1 MKTETLFEKLNSEQA
16 KAVRAIE
23 GPVLVFAGA
32 GTGKTRVITHRI
44 AYMIE
49 SGINPSNIAAMTFT
63 NKAANEMRERLF
75 TMINPK
81 DAKKVSIGTFHSYCA
96 RLLRKDIALLGWT
109 ADFTIA
115 DESDQIS
122 IVKQAIAELG
132 YKDQINPLDCIRVI
146 SSCKSKL
153 KSASELR
160 DESDFYFDKRVADVY
175 EKYDSLLFMQNMLD
189 FDDLLL
195 LTVRLF
201 EGFPERLENY
211 RSIHR
216 YLLVDEYQDTNFL
229 QFTLIKMLA
238 GDTMNICV
246 VGDDDQSIYGWR
258 GAEVE
263 NILSFP
269 KHFPGARIFKL
280 EQNYRSTKVILDSA
294 NAVISR
300 NSDRHPKSLWSE
312 CGEGEKI
319 VLTSADDEYS
329 ESASV
334 AENIENIKLH
344 HRDISYNDI
353 AILYRSNYQS
363 RVLEEVL
370 RDAQIPYRVVGAR
383 SFYERREVRDAAAYL
398 RLLINPKDDQSF
410 SRIVASPP
418 RGLGSKAI
426 DILRVEKQKT
436 GRSFCESIQDPQVCA
451 EFGAKGEKSALEL
464 GEIILKWR
472 EKIKEPGKLAC
483 KAETYLREI
492 GYIDGLLRMYKDRE
506 EALKRQ
512 DNVYELINAIAI
524 FEKNAPSDQAT
535 LLNFIE
541 RYSLSDDN
549 DKVEDKSENK
559 PAVTLMTV
567 HAAKGLEFKI
577 VFIVGVEN
585 GIFPHERSLE
595 EKGLPEETRLFYVAL
610 TRAKKQLFISYSN
623 FRMKHGDLFHQKPS
637 VFLSYIPRELIEK
650 RDCRRRSSSLARAR
664 IANAYKPFRKF
675 KTTETFISYDD

>member
-96 RLLRKDIALLGWT
+96 RLLRKDITLLGWT

-132 YKDQINPLDCIRVI
+132 YKDQINPSDCLRVI

-160 DESDFYFDKRVADVY
+160 DESDFYLDKRVADVY

-195 LTVRLF
+195 LTVRVF

-344 HRDISYNDI
+344 YRDIYYNDI

-370 RDAQIPYRVVGAR
+370 RDAQIPYRVVGAH

-472 EKIKEPGKLAC
+472 EKIKEPGKLAR

-512 DNVYELINAIAI
+512 DNVFELINAIAI
-524 FEKNAPSDQAT
+524 FEKNAPPDQAT

-567 HAAKGLEFKI
+567 HAAKGLEFEI

-610 TRAKKQLFISYSN
+610 TRAKKRLFLSYSN
-623 FRMKHGDLFHQKPS
+623 FRLKHGDLFHQKPS
-637 VFLSYIPRELIEK
+637 VFLSYIPGELMEK
-650 RDCRRRSSSLARAR
+650 RDYRRSSSFLARGR
-664 IANAYKPFRKF
+664 ITNAHKSFRKF
-675 KTTETFISYDD
+675 KKTDTFISYD